1 MPFQIISHASETI
14 PVFFVVNPLC
24 KLFLQLHQILETLVY
39 FGIFIHT
46 MLVFMPEYLKG
57 ELLINNADK
66 KKKKIIGKAAR
77 EAAI

>member
-1 MPFQIISHASETI
+1 
-14 PVFFVVNPLC
+14 
-24 KLFLQLHQILETLVY
+24 
-39 FGIFIHT
+39 